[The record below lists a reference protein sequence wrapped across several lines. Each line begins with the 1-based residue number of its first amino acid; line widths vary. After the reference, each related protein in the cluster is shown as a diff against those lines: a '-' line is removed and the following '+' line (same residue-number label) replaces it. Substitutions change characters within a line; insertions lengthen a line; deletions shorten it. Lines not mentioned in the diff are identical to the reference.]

1 MIFLLKFYKI
11 NLIEMNKTLLSVGI
25 FFLIACSPYKKIV
38 IPMSKIQTDNW
49 VDKPEAMVISKLGP
63 YKTKALNETGYIL
76 IFDYSS
82 YNHTPQK
89 IKAPANYQHNVNIS
103 NNNRQ
108 IIQPTTY
115 VTTSAKPGLD
125 VNQFEITKE
134 KAMKFYFD
142 KNKNVIYVDAIGY
155 PDSVRYELRKK

>member
-1 MIFLLKFYKI
+1 MK
-11 NLIEMNKTLLSVGI
+11 NLTVIGL

-38 IPMSKIQTDNW
+38 IPMSKIQTENW
-49 VDKPEAMVISKLGP
+49 MDKPEAMVITKLGP
-63 YKTKALNETGYIL
+63 YKTKTLNETGYVL
-76 IFDYSS
+76 LFDYSS

-89 IKAPANYQHNVNIS
+89 AQPPTNYQPKMNASVGRNG
-103 NNNRQ
+103 Q
-108 IIQPTTY
+108 LIQPTTY
-115 VTTSAKPGLD
+115 VTTSAKPRLD
-125 VNQFEITKE
+125 VNQFEIIKE

>member
-1 MIFLLKFYKI
+1 MKNLMFIGLFLL
-11 NLIEMNKTLLSVGI
+11 T
-25 FFLIACSPYKKIV
+25 ACSPYKKIV

-89 IKAPANYQHNVNIS
+89 KPAPKNYQHNVNAS
-103 NNNRQ
+103 VGNNRQ

-125 VNQFEITKE
+125 VNQFEIIKE

>member
-1 MIFLLKFYKI
+1 MKNLMVISLILL
-11 NLIEMNKTLLSVGI
+11 T
-25 FFLIACSPYKKIV
+25 ACSPYKKIV

-49 VDKPEAMVISKLGP
+49 VDKPEALVISKLGP
-63 YKTKALNETGYIL
+63 YKTKTLNETGYIL

-89 IKAPANYQHNVNIS
+89 IKAPTNYQHNVNAS
-103 NNNRQ
+103 VGNNRQ

-125 VNQFEITKE
+125 VNKFEIIRE

>member
-1 MIFLLKFYKI
+1 MKNLMVISLILL
-11 NLIEMNKTLLSVGI
+11 T
-25 FFLIACSPYKKIV
+25 ACSPYKKIV

-49 VDKPEAMVISKLGP
+49 VDKHEALVISKLGP
-63 YKTKALNETGYIL
+63 YKTKTLNETGYIL

-89 IKAPANYQHNVNIS
+89 IKAPTNYQHNVNAS
-103 NNNRQ
+103 VGNNRQ

-125 VNQFEITKE
+125 VNKFEIIRE

>member
-1 MIFLLKFYKI
+1 MKNLMVIGLFLL
-11 NLIEMNKTLLSVGI
+11 T
-25 FFLIACSPYKKIV
+25 ACSPYKKIV
-38 IPMSKIQTDNW
+38 IPMSKIQTENW
-49 VDKPEAMVISKLGP
+49 MDKPEAMVISKLGP
-63 YKTKALNETGYIL
+63 YKTKTLNETGYIL
-76 IFDYSS
+76 LFDYSS

-89 IKAPANYQHNVNIS
+89 AQPPTNYQPKMNASVGR
-103 NNNRQ
+103 NRQ
-108 IIQPTTY
+108 LIQPTTY

-125 VNQFEITKE
+125 VNKFEIIRE

>member
-1 MIFLLKFYKI
+1 MKNLMVTSLL
-11 NLIEMNKTLLSVGI
+11 LLV
-25 FFLIACSPYKKIV
+25 ACSPYKKIV
-38 IPMSKIQTDNW
+38 IPMSKIQTENW
-49 VDKPEAMVISKLGP
+49 IDKPEALVISKLGP
-63 YKTKALNETGYIL
+63 YKSKTLNETGYVL
-76 IFDYSS
+76 LFDYSS

-89 IKAPANYQHNVNIS
+89 AQTPTNNYQPNMSVG
-103 NNNRQ
+103 NNRQ

-125 VNQFEITKE
+125 VNKYEIIKE

-142 KNKNVIYVDAIGY
+142 KNKNVIYVDAVGY

>member
-1 MIFLLKFYKI
+1 MKK
-11 NLIEMNKTLLSVGI
+11 KLLSVGI

-38 IPMSKIQTDNW
+38 IPMSKIQTENW
-49 VDKPEAMVISKLGP
+49 MDKPEAMVISKLGP
-63 YKTKALNETGYIL
+63 YKSKTLNETGYVL
-76 IFDYSS
+76 LFDYSS

-89 IKAPANYQHNVNIS
+89 AQAPTNNYQPNVS
-103 NNNRQ
+103 ASNNRQ

-125 VNQFEITKE
+125 VNKYEIIKE

-142 KNKNVIYVDAIGY
+142 NNKNVIYVDAIGY
-155 PDSVRYELRKK
+155 PDSVRYELRNK

>member
-1 MIFLLKFYKI
+1 MVIGL
-11 NLIEMNKTLLSVGI
+11 

-38 IPMSKIQTDNW
+38 IPMSKIQTENW
-49 VDKPEAMVISKLGP
+49 MDKPEAMVITKLGP
-63 YKTKALNETGYIL
+63 YKTKTLNETGYVL
-76 IFDYSS
+76 LFDYSS

-89 IKAPANYQHNVNIS
+89 AQPPTNYQPNMNASVGRNG
-103 NNNRQ
+103 Q
-108 IIQPTTY
+108 LIQPTTY
-115 VTTSAKPGLD
+115 VTTSAKPRLD
-125 VNQFEITKE
+125 VNQFEIIKE

>member
-1 MIFLLKFYKI
+1 MVIGL
-11 NLIEMNKTLLSVGI
+11 

-38 IPMSKIQTDNW
+38 IPMSKIQTENW
-49 VDKPEAMVISKLGP
+49 MDKPEAMVITKLGP
-63 YKTKALNETGYIL
+63 YKTKTLNETGYVL
-76 IFDYSS
+76 LFDYSS

-89 IKAPANYQHNVNIS
+89 AQPPTNYQPKMNASVGRNG
-103 NNNRQ
+103 Q
-108 IIQPTTY
+108 LIQPTTY
-115 VTTSAKPGLD
+115 VTTSAKPRLD
-125 VNQFEITKE
+125 VNQFEIIKE

>member
-1 MIFLLKFYKI
+1 
-11 NLIEMNKTLLSVGI
+11 MNKMLLSVGI

-89 IKAPANYQHNVNIS
+89 AQTPTKYQPNVNAG
-103 NNNRQ
+103 NNRQ

-115 VTTSAKPGLD
+115 VTTSAKPRLD
-125 VNQFEITKE
+125 VNQFEIIRE

>member
-1 MIFLLKFYKI
+1 MNKNLFSLGIFL
-11 NLIEMNKTLLSVGI
+11 
-25 FFLIACSPYKKIV
+25 LIACSPYKKIV

-49 VDKPEAMVISKLGP
+49 VDKPESLVISKLGP
-63 YKTKALNETGYIL
+63 YKTKTLNENGYTL

-82 YNHTPQK
+82 YNHAPQK
-89 IKAPANYQHNVNIS
+89 IQAPTNYQHNVNVNV
-103 NNNRQ
+103 NNSRQ

-125 VNQFEITKE
+125 VNKFEIIKE

>member
-1 MIFLLKFYKI
+1 MVISLILL
-11 NLIEMNKTLLSVGI
+11 T
-25 FFLIACSPYKKIV
+25 ACSPYKKIV

-49 VDKPEAMVISKLGP
+49 VDKPEALVISKLGP
-63 YKTKALNETGYIL
+63 YKTKTLNETGYIL

-89 IKAPANYQHNVNIS
+89 IKAPTNYQHNVNAS
-103 NNNRQ
+103 VGNNRQ

-125 VNQFEITKE
+125 VNKFEIIRE